1 MKHILIF
8 KDKINKISNVLPEKV
23 NKNILLILLL
33 SLTIVCF
40 ANFMLYDLSSRNM
53 VSAVSSG
60 NVYKM
65 GSTGEMVKKIQR
77 VLKNSTAYNGKIDG
91 IYGYET
97 YLAVR
102 KYQSWVGLNV
112 DGIVGSATLRAMGI
126 SDNTASSNNSSYNEY
141 LLACAVYGE
150 ARGEPYVGQ
159 VAVAAV
165 VLNRVRSSKFP
176 NTIAGVIYQKG
187 AFTCVSDGQIN
198 LTPNQTA
205 RNAARDALNGWDP
218 TYGCLYYW
226 NPRTATS
233 SWIWNL
239 KTTVVIGKHHFAKG
253 GY

>member
-1 MKHILIF
+1 MKHILKF
-8 KDKINKISNVLPEKV
+8 KETLNLKLESINKNVL
-23 NKNILLILLL
+23 LIVLL
-33 SLTIVCF
+33 SLTIICF
-40 ANFMLYDLSSRNM
+40 GNFMMYDLASRKM
-53 VSAVSSG
+53 VSAVSTGS
-60 NVYKM
+60 VYKM
-65 GSTGEMVKKIQR
+65 GSSGEMVKKIQR
-77 VLKNSTAYNGKIDG
+77 VLKNSTAYTGDIDG
-91 IYGYET
+91 VYGYQT

-102 KYQSWVGLNV
+102 KYQSWVGLTV
-112 DGIVGSATLRAMGI
+112 DGIVGNTTLKAMGL
-126 SDNTASSNNSSYNEY
+126 SNSTSSSNSSYNEY

-165 VLNRVRSSKFP
+165 ILNRVKSSKFP

-205 RNAARDALNGWDP
+205 KNAARDALNGWDP